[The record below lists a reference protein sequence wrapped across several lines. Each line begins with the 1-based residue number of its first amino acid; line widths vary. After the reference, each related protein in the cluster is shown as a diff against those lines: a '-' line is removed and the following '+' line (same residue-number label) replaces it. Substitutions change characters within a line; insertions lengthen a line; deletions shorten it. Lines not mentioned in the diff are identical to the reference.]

1 MRGATQAKFLN
12 QVARCLEEV
21 SVELTDLPIDRI
33 LWVEASSA
41 SVWGTFLLEAES
53 RVFELVVSKV
63 TPPDTYDMFAFP
75 FEAADERPAQLQ
87 YWIRPKQEKEPDR
100 KSTDPVLVIDDRLQF
115 WRRPTPDSRLRKAV
129 IRMANAMLKE
139 WPRVGLPNVTFL
151 SFPDM
156 PNKLKGSYF
165 VSILARCFLHT
176 SYFGEIIKGCFSG
189 HIKSRV
195 ADSVALKPLAYL
207 QALHKVF
214 YHVFKPDT
222 PTSEYGRLGTEAY
235 LREFEQHPLLRRLV
249 GFYNVSDATTREG
262 QVPPR

>member
-1 MRGATQAKFLN
+1 MLFFQLAEAWELHQHAANKNRMRGATQAKFLN

-176 SYFGEIIKGCFSG
+176 SYFGEIIKGEPV
-189 HIKSRV
+189 ISRRYCLLGLPHSAQDASQAISSPV
-195 ADSVALKPLAYL
+195 WQTPL
-207 QALHKVF
+207 
-214 YHVFKPDT
+214 P
-222 PTSEYGRLGTEAY
+222 
-235 LREFEQHPLLRRLV
+235 
-249 GFYNVSDATTREG
+249 
-262 QVPPR
+262 